1 MKTAPLP
8 LIATLAL
15 GFTASVNATPISG
28 DPMMGVVGT
37 GFGDTNTG
45 LIESQQ
51 GTLNLL
57 TDSNLSTSNDTW
69 NRGGS
74 TNFDFVGLRFTTPED
89 GVNSIQVNVRV
100 FGDGGWWVSNTPKVQ
115 VTTNADFASYGI
127 PGFHGGPPNA
137 NNDGIWSDVA
147 FTSDYPL
154 DATDGSPGSVT
165 DGGLYTFSLNTPVD
179 GVYGIRVIGD
189 AGGFAGTDSDGDFI
203 GAYEVMASAVP
214 EPSSVA
220 LILLGGLA
228 LVRRRFTRG

>member
-1 MKTAPLP
+1 MLTTSYDPILDPTMKTAPLP

-74 TNFDFVGLRFTTPED
+74 T
-89 GVNSIQVNVRV
+89 
-100 FGDGGWWVSNTPKVQ
+100 
-115 VTTNADFASYGI
+115 
-127 PGFHGGPPNA
+127 
-137 NNDGIWSDVA
+137 
-147 FTSDYPL
+147 
-154 DATDGSPGSVT
+154 ATAHAATG
-165 DGGLYTFSLNTPVD
+165 
-179 GVYGIRVIGD
+179 R
-189 AGGFAGTDSDGDFI
+189 
-203 GAYEVMASAVP
+203 
-214 EPSSVA
+214 
-220 LILLGGLA
+220 
-228 LVRRRFTRG
+228 